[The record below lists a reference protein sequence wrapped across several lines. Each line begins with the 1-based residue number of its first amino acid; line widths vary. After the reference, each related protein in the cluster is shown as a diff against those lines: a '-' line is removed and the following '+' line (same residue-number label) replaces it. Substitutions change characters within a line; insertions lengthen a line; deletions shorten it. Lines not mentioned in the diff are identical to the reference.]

1 MDLHSQSTSRVSLHD
16 MRQHQSVTR
25 KQDND
30 NIQFTGR
37 IMIVDD
43 EDDINLTLKVVLED
57 IGFKVDSFSQP
68 VMALKNFENGLYD
81 LVILDVRMPVLNG
94 FGLYVE
100 IRKLDDKVKICFLT
114 AASDLYY
121 EAFRKDAFSNID
133 ENIIIHKPIENEFL
147 IK

>member
-57 IGFKVDSFSQP
+57 IGFKVD
-68 VMALKNFENGLYD
+68 
-81 LVILDVRMPVLNG
+81 
-94 FGLYVE
+94 
-100 IRKLDDKVKICFLT
+100 
-114 AASDLYY
+114 
-121 EAFRKDAFSNID
+121 
-133 ENIIIHKPIENEFL
+133 
-147 IK
+147 